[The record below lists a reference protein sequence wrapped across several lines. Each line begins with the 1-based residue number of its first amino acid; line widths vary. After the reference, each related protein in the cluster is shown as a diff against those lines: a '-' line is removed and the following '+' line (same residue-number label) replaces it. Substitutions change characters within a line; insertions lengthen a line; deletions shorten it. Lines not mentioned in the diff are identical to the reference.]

1 MATATL
7 APNFP
12 RTLDAY
18 RERLSATFGYSEF
31 RGGQAEVLS
40 ALPDHDVVA
49 VMPTGS
55 GKSLC
60 YVLPALAVGRTVVV
74 SPLIALMQDQVEG
87 LRAAGVPASFIN
99 SHLGR
104 DEQNARY
111 LAFVRGETALLYV
124 APERFANER
133 FVEGLRRLGV
143 HLLAIDEAHCISE
156 WGHDFRP
163 DYLALGAVRAQLGN
177 PRTLAL
183 TATADARVRED
194 IRKRLEFA
202 SDALEV
208 ISPID
213 RPNLRFVVERVQT
226 DADRDS
232 WVRRYVTAHEAES
245 GIIYVGTRR
254 AADDVSADLR
264 RVGVRA
270 EAYHA
275 GLERERR
282 AETQRRFT
290 LGTTPVIVAT
300 NAFGM
305 GIDKPDVRFVIHY
318 HLPPRPEAYYQE
330 AGRGGRDGDPAECT
344 LLYTARDRARQQ
356 HFIDQAYPD
365 ERQVR
370 ETWRRWLEASQDGG
384 GELAVAGDRLQAD
397 SDADGYGAILG
408 ALRASELLAPTGLK
422 LLSTDPMAPINV
434 QVIED
439 RRHQA
444 EARLA
449 EMIEYAETP
458 GCRRALL
465 RRYFGEQPPARC
477 GNCDNCLSDEE
488 PPYPDDLYADL
499 VALRDRIGERAGRDA
514 LTVMTSRTIRE
525 LATHRPASEPA
536 LLEVWGIGPGRIR
549 WFGNDLLRAI
559 AAWTAEHPDARPA
572 ARASTAA
579 RERRVE
585 RVRIDAGPDD
595 PASAG
600 LYRRLREW
608 RSERARREGVPAYTV
623 FSDRTLR
630 ELAAMRPSDMAS
642 LLQTWGLGSSRAA
655 RFGTELLAVIERG
668 DAE

>member
-1 MATATL
+1 MATTAH
-7 APNFP
+7 APDFP

-18 RERLSATFGYSEF
+18 RERLQRTFGYSQF
-31 RGGQAEVLS
+31 RGSQGDVLD
-40 ALPDHDVVA
+40 ALADHDVLA

-60 YVLPALAVGRTVVV
+60 YVLPALEVRRTVVV

-87 LRAAGVPASFIN
+87 LRASGVPAAFIN
-99 SHLGR
+99 SHIGR

-111 LAFVRGETALLYV
+111 LEFIRGDSALLYV

-133 FVEGLRRLGV
+133 FVEGLRRAGV

-163 DYLALGAVRAQLGN
+163 DYLALGAVRERLGN

-194 IRKRLEFA
+194 IRRRLGLGA
-202 SDALEV
+202 DAIEIV
-208 ISPID
+208 SPID
-213 RPNLRFVVERVQT
+213 RPNLRLSVVHVPN
-226 DADRDS
+226 DAERDS
-232 WVRRYVTAHEAES
+232 WLRRYVVGREGAS
-245 GIIYVGTRR
+245 GIVYVGTRK
-254 AADDVSADLR
+254 ATEDVSADLR

-275 GLERERR
+275 GLDRERR

-318 HLPPRPEAYYQE
+318 HLPARPEAYYQE
-330 AGRGGRDGDPAECT
+330 AGRAGRDGDPAECC
-344 LLYTARDRARQQ
+344 LLFSSRDRARQQ

-365 ERQVR
+365 ERAVR
-370 ETWRRWLEASQDGG
+370 NTWQRWLEASRDRGG
-384 GELAVAGDRLQAD
+384 DLATEGDRLQAD
-397 SDADGYGAILG
+397 SDSEGYGAIVG
-408 ALRASELLAPTGLK
+408 ALRDSGLLAPTGFT
-422 LLSTDPMAPINV
+422 LLSTDPMAPIDT
-434 QVIED
+434 QAIED

-444 EARLA
+444 ESRLA

-465 RRYFGEQPPARC
+465 RRYFGEQPPPRC
-477 GNCDNCLSDEE
+477 ENCDNCLTDEE
-488 PPYPDDLYADL
+488 PAYPEELYASL
-499 VALRDRIGERAGRDA
+499 AAIRDRTAARSERDA
-514 LTVMTSRTIRE
+514 LTVLTSRSIRE
-525 LATHRPASEPA
+525 IATRRPADESS
-536 LLEVWGIGPGRIR
+536 LLEVWGMGPARVR
-549 WFGNDLLRAI
+549 WFGREVL
-559 AAWTAEHPDARPA
+559 AAVTAWEAAHPDAPRPTRATPRTPRLLERDRGSVAPRTNDPA
-572 ARASTAA
+572 AT
-579 RERRVE
+579 E
-585 RVRIDAGPDD
+585 
-595 PASAG
+595 

-608 RSERARREGVPAYTV
+608 RAERARTEGVPAYTV

-630 ELAAMRPSDMAS
+630 DLAATRPRDVAG
-642 LLQTWGLGSSRAA
+642 LLQTWGLGSSRVA
-655 RFGTELLAVIERG
+655 RFGAELLAVIAA
-668 DAE
+668 D